1 MAASRPISRGNVVA
15 RALLALGGVAILVI
29 PILFVLIAALGGS
42 GSAAP
47 AATAGQRKSVEGR
60 LSPDEVKYLSALGF
74 TALFIAALVGA
85 SAGPGWAVLPVGI
98 WLVILLGMRYRA
110 RPRVTPEARLPEAP
124 NPREN
129 DNFGKDGVALLER
142 ADNAVAKVLSS
153 NAVKDGWLGPANRI
167 DLRSDVRIIED
178 RLKRVSGIR
187 QVMKELSRIPNPADD
202 DLQRTGEA
210 KSAEAKLLAD
220 ARNRVERLEKLARE
234 VQATDHD
241 LRLRS
246 LTDVDDDYADNSSGT
261 VDLTQAMLSAYREV
275 KGLSEINDE
284 NSRKGSRPEDVRKP
298 QENLGPGL
306 LATLKQW
313 WSS

>member
-1 MAASRPISRGNVVA
+1 VA

-98 WLVILLGMRYRA
+98 WFVIFLGMRYRA
-110 RPRVTPEARLPEAP
+110 RSRVTPEARLPEAP
-124 NPREN
+124 NLRES

-153 NAVKDGWLGPANRI
+153 TAVKDGWLGPPNEI
-167 DLRSDVRIIED
+167 DFRSDVRIIED

-187 QVMKELSRIPNPADD
+187 QVMKELSRIPNPADE

-210 KSAEAKLLAD
+210 KRAEAKLLAD

-234 VQATDHD
+234 VLATDHD
-241 LRLRS
+241 LRLRT
-246 LTDVDDDYADNSSGT
+246 LTDFSDDYADNSPGT
-261 VDLTQAMLSAYREV
+261 VDSTRAMLSAYREV
-275 KGLSEINDE
+275 KGLSEIRDVNRPMD
-284 NSRKGSRPEDVRKP
+284 SKPEDVRKP
-298 QENLGPGL
+298 QENNSPGL
-306 LATLKQW
+306 LNTLKQW
-313 WSS
+313 WSN